1 MLSAFLITCFSS
13 VLLMFS
19 FANEEK
25 PAEIKTEHS
34 QFEQGFFVPAVI
46 YLETSD
52 ADAISPPNISLNPE
66 KEETQ
71 ESFSDQEFI
80 IKS

>member
-13 VLLMFS
+13 FLLTFGL
-19 FANEEK
+19 ANEEK
-25 PAEIKTEHS
+25 PTEIKIDS
-34 QFEQGFFVPAVI
+34 NQFQHGLFMPAVI
-46 YLETSD
+46 YFEDDD
-52 ADAISPPNISLNPE
+52 ASTGSPNISLNPE

-71 ESFSDQEFI
+71 DQVSHQEFI